1 MINAASRRIA
11 SDGTPQ
17 RVLAERMGVSRTTL
31 NRIMEGQVWPRFE
44 QMTNLAAAVRMRE
57 LMDVGRDEITY
68 PD

>member
-1 MINAASRRIA
+1 M
-11 SDGTPQ
+11 
-17 RVLAERMGVSRTTL
+17 LAERMGVSRTTL